1 MIGILL
7 IQSKRTYHKEPKGN
21 YTNFKHE
28 AEIVTTT
35 PPVQLGERVEGIID
49 REKSSYSNLILFSTL
64 FCQYE
69 TSANIQNTIHICYF
83 LELR

>member
-21 YTNFKHE
+21 YTNFKHDT
-28 AEIVTTT
+28 EIVTIS
-35 PPVQLGERVEGIID
+35 PASKRVVGVI
-49 REKSSYSNLILFSTL
+49 KGSNLILFSTL

-69 TSANIQNTIHICYF
+69 TSANIQNTIHTFIF
-83 LELR
+83 LS